1 MLVKTYNYLLK
12 IEYDGTKFIGWQT
25 QKNGHSIQDKI
36 EKSLSKVLNSKIKII
51 GAGRT
56 DKGVHALG
64 QHANFKSELK
74 IENKKRFINSLN
86 FFLSKYLISIIKIS
100 RKKLSFNSRHD
111 AKERIYKYLII
122 NRQGSLSLN
131 NNRAW
136 HIKNNLDI
144 KMLKKGAKLFE
155 GTHDF
160 STFRAS
166 SCSAKSPIK
175 KMNMVNVKKTGSQI
189 VITFKSKSFLQNQVR
204 SMVGSL
210 KYLSSGKWSLREFNK
225 AFKSK
230 KRFNCAPP
238 APACGLFLKNIKY

>member
-1 MLVKTYNYLLK
+1 MACKEKVRYR
-12 IEYDGTKFIGWQT
+12 FI
-25 QKNGHSIQDKI
+25 
-36 EKSLSKVLNSKIKII
+36 
-51 GAGRT
+51 
-56 DKGVHALG
+56 
-64 QHANFKSELK
+64 
-74 IENKKRFINSLN
+74 KKR
-86 FFLSKYLISIIKIS
+86 
-100 RKKLSFNSRHD
+100 
-111 AKERIYKYLII
+111 ARIL
-122 NRQGSLSLN
+122 
-131 NNRAW
+131 
-136 HIKNNLDI
+136 
-144 KMLKKGAKLFE
+144 E

-166 SCSAKSPIK
+166 SCSATSPIK

-238 APACGLFLKNIKY
+238 APACGLFLKNISY